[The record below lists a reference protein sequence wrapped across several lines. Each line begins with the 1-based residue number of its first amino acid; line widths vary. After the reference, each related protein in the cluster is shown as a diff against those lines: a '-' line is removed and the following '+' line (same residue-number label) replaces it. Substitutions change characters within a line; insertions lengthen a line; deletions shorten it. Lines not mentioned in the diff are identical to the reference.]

1 MQLQDHS
8 TVNMIQFRFLV
19 LAPLVIIIPSIGGA
33 IGGGRIVT
41 SGLGHSDQK
50 VGNLNLTIHTDF
62 DNFLD
67 NIRVLGSVN
76 KGDSSA
82 GIADSSSTA

>member
-1 MQLQDHS
+1 
-8 TVNMIQFRFLV
+8 MIQFKFLV

-50 VGNLNLTIHTDF
+50 VGNLNLTFHADF

-67 NIRVLGSVN
+67 NIRVFGSVN
-76 KGDSSA
+76 KGDGSA
-82 GIADSSSTA
+82 RIADSPSSA